1 MSDIAEF
8 LHHNA
13 ARVTP
18 KILAGIH
25 AKLPQL
31 KLGFAEIHAPKFPHL
46 VDQLEFLADVVE
58 DYAENADGDIPY
70 FAIAEACFALAYAH
84 KQLHL
89 IPDTT
94 PEVGYADES
103 SLTRTVLIENEK
115 VLSDYAKRHGID
127 WGEITTEA

>member
-31 KLGFAEIHAPKFPHL
+31 KLEFAEIHAPKFPPL

>member
-1 MSDIAEF
+1 MSEIAEF
-8 LHHNA
+8 VHHNA

-31 KLGFAEIHAPKFPHL
+31 KLEFAEIHAPKFPHL
-46 VDQLEFLADVVE
+46 VDQLEFLAAVVE
-58 DYAENADGDIPY
+58 DYAENADGEIPY
-70 FAIAEACFALAYAH
+70 FTIAEACFVLAYAH

-89 IPDTT
+89 IPDST

-103 SLTRTVLIENEK
+103 SVTRTVLIENEK
-115 VLSDYAKRHGID
+115 VLAEYAKRHGLD
-127 WGEITTEA
+127 WGEITTGA